1 MKKLTELAINRPL
14 LITVIFVILILF
26 GAISYNSLNYN
37 LLPKFDAPVV
47 SVITTYR
54 GASAEE
60 IEGTVTKKIEDA
72 ISSLEGIDKINS
84 QSLEGASMV
93 IVQLLNG
100 IDVNKAQ
107 NDAQRKVDQIRALLP
122 SEIDDPIVNKFSS
135 DDIPVI
141 RMGVTANVDDKTLYD
156 LIDQQIKPQLSN
168 VPGVGQVALVGG
180 NERELKVYL
189 DKGKLESYGLS
200 VAQVANVV
208 NMASLSTPAGKVE
221 TNETQF
227 SIKFDAKFRGAEQL
241 RNMVVATSRDGG
253 RVFLKDIA
261 DVVDGQKDVS
271 TINHINGLPSIGV
284 QILKQ
289 TDANAVEVSDLIKK
303 AIVEMEQQYESI
315 DIKFQIASDQ
325 STYTLQSA
333 HAVMEDLILAV
344 IIVSFVMLM
353 FLHSIRSSLFVL
365 VALPA
370 SMIPTF
376 IMMYLFGMSLNLMT
390 LMALSLVV
398 GILVDDSIVIL
409 ENIMRHMEMGKNK
422 RQATIDGRSEIGFT
436 AMAITL
442 VDVVVFLPMAL
453 VSGMIGNILREFALV
468 VVFSTLMSL
477 LVCFTLTPLL
487 ASRWGKLVHLSK
499 NTLWGRISLWFEKLL
514 DNMRDGYG
522 SILKWSL
529 GHKRWVFIGVIA
541 LFVGSIA
548 LVGAGF
554 IGGAFISQ
562 GDQGEMVIKLELDPN
577 ASVNQ
582 TNAIVQQAEAI
593 IMDEPIVT
601 NVFSNIGVSN
611 LGGLGNV
618 SNSNYAEINVKMV
631 DKKERSISADEFGMQ
646 LQRKIAQIPGVKVTV
661 APMDITGNA
670 NQAPIMI
677 LVKGNDRTKIREAAN
692 RIKLEVEATPGT
704 QYVEFSTKNPKPQID
719 VKLDRE
725 KMAIFG
731 LSASEVGAAV
741 GNAFRGNDNAKYTY
755 EGNEYDILVQSDA
768 ASKATIDDVRALT
781 FANGQGQTFQL
792 SQFATVTEMLGESVL
807 ERMNRLPSITV
818 NSNVQGRPVGT
829 VSQEITER
837 IKKLEA
843 AKDWP
848 EGVTWEFGGDVE
860 MMQDSFTSL
869 LAALG
874 LGILL
879 VYLIM
884 VALYENAIYPFVV
897 LFALPLAVIGALA
910 ALALTMSELT
920 IFSMIG
926 MIMLMGLV
934 AKNGILLVDFTNQRK
949 AEGAGLVEALMDAG
963 RERFRPI
970 LMTTIA
976 MIVGMLPIA
985 LATGSGAEVKNGM
998 AWVIIGGLTSSL
1010 VLTLVV
1016 VPCVYYVVDK
1026 LLGRFRG
1033 RKRRKL
1039 VKQVKARQAAENMA
1053 NG

>member
-26 GAISYNSLNYN
+26 GAISYKSLNYN

-84 QSLEGASMV
+84 QSMEGASMV
-93 IVQLLNG
+93 IIQLLNG

-122 SEIDDPIVNKFSS
+122 TDIDDPVVNKFSS

-189 DKGKLESYGLS
+189 DKGRLESYGLS

-208 NMASLSTPAGKVE
+208 NLASLSTPAGKVE
-221 TNETQF
+221 TDQTQF
-227 SIKFDAKFRGAEQL
+227 SIKFDAKFQGADQL
-241 RNMVVATSRDGG
+241 RNMVVAHSPNGG
-253 RVFLKDIA
+253 KIFLKDIA

-289 TDANAVEVSDLIKK
+289 TDANAVEVSDLMKK
-303 AIVEMEQQYESI
+303 TLAELETQYKSI
-315 DIKFQIASDQ
+315 GIKFDIASDQ

-333 HAVMEDLILAV
+333 HAVMEDLILAI
-344 IIVSFVMLM
+344 IIVSLVMLM
-353 FLHSIRSSLFVL
+353 FLHSMRSSLFVL

-376 IMMYLFGMSLNLMT
+376 IMMYMFGMSLNLMT

-409 ENIMRHMEMGKNK
+409 ENIMRHMEMGKNR

-487 ASRWGKLVHLSK
+487 ASRWGKLVHLKK
-499 NTLWGRISLWFEKLL
+499 NTLWGRISIWFENRI
-514 DNMRDGYG
+514 DAMRDGY
-522 SILKWSL
+522 SSVLKWSL

-541 LFVGSIA
+541 LFVGSIMLA
-548 LVGAGF
+548 ATGF

-577 ASVNQ
+577 ASVHQ
-582 TNAIVQQAEAI
+582 TNAVVQQAEKI
-593 IMDEPIVT
+593 LMSEPTVT

-631 DKKERSISADEFGMQ
+631 DKKERTITADEFGANMQ
-646 LQRKIAQIPGVKVTV
+646 QKIAQIPGVKVTV

-677 LVKGNDRTKIREAAN
+677 LVKGNDRTKIRTAAN
-692 RIKLEVEATPGT
+692 DIKKIVENTPGT

-731 LSASEVGAAV
+731 LNASDV
-741 GNAFRGNDNAKYTY
+741 GNAIGTAFRGNDRAKYTF
-755 EGNEYDILVQSDA
+755 EGNEYDILVQSDGA
-768 ASKATIDDVRALT
+768 DKATIDDVRNLT
-781 FANGQGQTFQL
+781 FVNAQGQSFQL
-792 SQFATVTEMLGESVL
+792 SQFAIVTEMLGESVL

-818 NSNVQGRPVGT
+818 NANVQGRSVST
-829 VSQEITER
+829 VSQEITQA
-837 IKKLEA
+837 IQKLEKS
-843 AKDWP
+843 KDWP
-848 EGVTWEFGGDVE
+848 QGVSWEFGGDVE
-860 MMQDSFTSL
+860 MMMDSFASL

-874 LGILL
+874 IGILL

-884 VALYENAIYPFVV
+884 VALYENAIYPLVV
-897 LFALPLAVIGALA
+897 LFALPLAIIGALA
-910 ALALTMSELT
+910 ALALTMNELT

-949 AEGAGLVEALMDAG
+949 AEGATLVEALLDAG

-985 LATGSGAEVKNGM
+985 MATGSGAEVKNGM

-1010 VLTLVV
+1010 ILTLVV
-1016 VPCVYYVVDK
+1016 VPCVYYIVDK
-1026 LLGRFRG
+1026 ILNRFRG
-1033 RKRRKL
+1033 KRRRRLMAK
-1039 VKQVKARQAAENMA
+1039 VQERQSELKMA
-1053 NG
+1053 